1 MKQFSLTLI
10 FALLS
15 LSGMAQRFDY
25 LTLRATDGSQQ
36 SVKIDLGTVITFA
49 DGVMTTTTAGES
61 QSFNLTD
68 ISAFFFSAEPTAINL
83 LELSNAK
90 VSLSANQLSVH
101 GPQAAIVQV
110 FAANGQLV
118 AAFTKSTAGAEVFGV
133 NLPGG
138 VYVVKVNGQTS
149 KLMVR

>member
-10 FALLS
+10 LALLS
-15 LSGMAQRFDY
+15 LSGMAQRLDY
-25 LTLRATDGSQQ
+25 LTLRATDGSMQ
-36 SVKIDLGTVITFA
+36 SVKIDVGTVITFK
-49 DGVMTTTTAGES
+49 DGVMTATTADAI

-68 ISAFFFSAEPTAINL
+68 ISSFFFSAEPTAINL
-83 LELSNAK
+83 LEMSKAK

-101 GPQAAIVQV
+101 GPQAATVQV

-118 AAFTKSTAGAEVFGV
+118 AAFTKSTAHAEVFGV
-133 NLPGG
+133 NLPSG